1 MKPGIHLQGQ
11 THAPE
16 TGEPHP
22 SGHPLLSFTIGKSCP
37 RLAPVYHPVSRATI
51 GLGIGGRGILGP
63 WNAPNRDRPG
73 QIRRSVHLLDCWRLA
88 ATGRGPGNRK
98 AGLLA
103 AAMTD
108 LDNPKTYEQLDP
120 SGLRGRLRDLPDQCQ
135 AAWHQSQALKLPD
148 DWKHISYVVIG
159 GMGGSAIAGDL
170 AKDLAASQQAVPITV
185 IRDFQLPFP
194 LTRNHLFVA
203 CSFSGNTDETLSLLQ
218 QARQSEA
225 QLLAVAGG
233 GQLARMA
240 EEEGLPLLSIQ
251 TSGEPRSA
259 LGYNLLLL
267 LGVLA
272 RLGLVSTTADDVQA
286 AFVALREQVAR
297 LGEEIPA
304 RDNPAKQLAQEL
316 VGRLALIYAGGIFTG
331 VARRWKTQLNENAK
345 AWAFYESIPEL
356 LHNSVE
362 AFHTVA
368 AEGSGVEGSDR
379 LALLLLPAA
388 ASMELGCRYQIVEEL
403 LTRQG
408 IPHRRISGSAGP
420 PLAQQLTMVL
430 LGDYVSYYL
439 ALIRSIDPSGTPLL
453 DLGKQLASQASTPRL
468 P

>member
-1 MKPGIHLQGQ
+1 
-11 THAPE
+11 
-16 TGEPHP
+16 
-22 SGHPLLSFTIGKSCP
+22 
-37 RLAPVYHPVSRATI
+37 
-51 GLGIGGRGILGP
+51 
-63 WNAPNRDRPG
+63 
-73 QIRRSVHLLDCWRLA
+73 
-88 ATGRGPGNRK
+88 
-98 AGLLA
+98 
-103 AAMTD
+103 MTD

-148 DWKHISYVVIG
+148 DWKHISHVVIG

-185 IRDFQLPFP
+185 IRDFQLAFP
-194 LTRNHLFVA
+194 LTSHHLFVA

-218 QARQSEA
+218 QVRQSEA
-225 QLLAVAGG
+225 KVLAVAGG
-233 GQLARMA
+233 GQLGRIA

-272 RLGLVSTTADDVQA
+272 RLGLVFTTADDVQSA
-286 AFVALREQVAR
+286 INALREQVAR

-304 RDNPAKQLAQEL
+304 RDNPAKQLAKEL
-316 VGRLALIYAGGIFTG
+316 AGRLALIYAGGIFTG
-331 VARRWKTQLNENAK
+331 VARRWKTQINENAK

-362 AFHTVA
+362 AFHSPV
-368 AEGSGVEGSDR
+368 VEGADS

-388 ASMELGCRYQIVEEL
+388 ASAELGRRYQILEEL

-408 IPHRRISGSAGP
+408 IPYRRISGSAGP
-420 PLAQQLTMVL
+420 PLVQLLSMVL

-439 ALIRSIDPSGTPLL
+439 ALIRSIDPSETPLL
-453 DLGKQLASQASTPRL
+453 ELGKQLASQASTARPS
-468 P
+468 

>member
-1 MKPGIHLQGQ
+1 
-11 THAPE
+11 
-16 TGEPHP
+16 
-22 SGHPLLSFTIGKSCP
+22 
-37 RLAPVYHPVSRATI
+37 
-51 GLGIGGRGILGP
+51 
-63 WNAPNRDRPG
+63 
-73 QIRRSVHLLDCWRLA
+73 
-88 ATGRGPGNRK
+88 
-98 AGLLA
+98 
-103 AAMTD
+103 MTD
-108 LDNPKTYEQLDP
+108 LDNPKIYEQLDP

-233 GQLARMA
+233 GQLARIA

-272 RLGLVSTTADDVQA
+272 RLGLVSTTADDVQSA
-286 AFVALREQVAR
+286 INALREQLAR

-304 RDNPAKQLAQEL
+304 GDNPAKQLAQEMA
-316 VGRLALIYAGGIFTG
+316 GRLALIYAGGIFSG

-362 AFHTVA
+362 AFHTPV
-368 AEGSGVEGSDR
+368 VEGADS

-388 ASMELGCRYQIVEEL
+388 AFEELGRRYRILEEL

-408 IPHRRISGSAGP
+408 IPYRRISGSAGP
-420 PLAQQLTMVL
+420 PLAQMLSMVL

-439 ALIRSIDPSGTPLL
+439 ALIRSIDPSETPLL
-453 DLGKQLASQASTPRL
+453 ELGKQLASQASTTRL
-468 P
+468 S

>member
-1 MKPGIHLQGQ
+1 MDW
-11 THAPE
+11 
-16 TGEPHP
+16 
-22 SGHPLLSFTIGKSCP
+22 S
-37 RLAPVYHPVSRATI
+37 
-51 GLGIGGRGILGP
+51 
-63 WNAPNRDRPG
+63 NRDRPG
-73 QIRRSVHLLDCWRLA
+73 QIRRRVHLLDCWQLA
-88 ATGRGPGNRK
+88 ATGRALGNRK
-98 AGLLA
+98 AKLLA

-120 SGLRGRLRDLPDQCQ
+120 SGLRRRLRDLPGQCQ

-148 DWKHISYVVIG
+148 DWRQISHVVIG

-185 IRDFQLPFP
+185 IRDFQLPFL
-194 LTRNHLFVA
+194 LTSNHLFVA
-203 CSFSGNTDETLSLLQ
+203 CSFSGNTVETLSLLQ
-218 QARQSEA
+218 QARQGEA
-225 QLLAVAGG
+225 KVLAVAGG
-233 GQLARMA
+233 GQLVRIA
-240 EEEGLPLLSIQ
+240 EEENLPLLSIQ
-251 TSGEPRSA
+251 APGEPRSA

-272 RLGLVSTTADDVQA
+272 RLELVSTSADDVQSA
-286 AFVALREQVAR
+286 LTALREQVAG

-304 RDNPAKQLAQEL
+304 GDNPAKQLAQEL
-316 VGRLALIYAGGIFTG
+316 AGRLAFIYAGGLFSG
-331 VARRWKTQLNENAK
+331 VARRWKSQLNENAK
-345 AWAFYESIPEL
+345 AWACYESIPEL

-362 AFHTVA
+362 AFQTA
-368 AEGSGVEGSDR
+368 AVGASDS

-388 ASMELGCRYQIVEEL
+388 ASTELGRRYQIVEEL
-403 LTRQG
+403 LARQG
-408 IPHRRISGSAGP
+408 IPYRLIAGSAGP